1 MINQSAIYL
10 TFIYKFCFSQSY
22 TFYLLDGS
30 EAMCPTKLENE
41 ITLEA
46 TNNPANWGVCSKEC
60 NLKHYKSNQLVY
72 DKVYLFCLAYK
83 CKCHFKTEFIFQIV
97 QLGEEYSSIA
107 KPFII
112 GQSMKNQP
120 MIGLRISKNVRQERK
135 LLKPMVRLVANI
147 GGNEVVGREILLQ
160 LGQHLLMGYGKVNKF
175 SFHH

>member
-1 MINQSAIYL
+1 
-10 TFIYKFCFSQSY
+10 
-22 TFYLLDGS
+22 
-30 EAMCPTKLENE
+30 MCPTKLENE

-46 TNNPANWGVCSKEC
+46 SNNPGYWGVCSKEC

-72 DKVYLFCLAYK
+72 NKVYLFCPAYK
-83 CKCHFKTEFIFQIV
+83 HNICTEFILQIV

-160 LGQHLLMGYGKVNKF
+160 LGQHLLMGYRRVNKNQIYVHRVHKKTTQF
-175 SFHH
+175 VFWQYLHQIFTKFKK